1 MTATAL
7 LRLLAE
13 SQELLNEATRAEN
26 QKRLRNR
33 HINLQ
38 QALESC
44 NSAAE
49 DGYLEASEHLREI
62 GAIIEQAESRAALL
76 GAAAESHDGD
86 GFILQRL
93 TQAVEDMTSAHRES
107 VQKIV
112 DNRERLGTFNITL
125 FGRTMTGKSTLKE
138 ILTEG
143 DGSSI
148 GKGQQRTTRDVRE
161 YEWHGMNIIDVPGMA
176 AFGGGDD
183 ENTAFEAARKAD
195 LILFLITDDAP
206 QEAEVEHLAG
216 LRTLGVPVLGICNVK
231 AALNNRNRTQIRR
244 FLRDQER
251 IFDPRKLD
259 ELTKQFHRLAERHG
273 AGQPVRFQHA
283 HLRSR
288 FLAYRPGYEEH
299 REELE
304 EASRFGDIED
314 LICDEIS
321 RNGPFHRQRSFLESA
336 SRASFNALQQMLEAA
351 DTARSLHERIWD
363 HARETRTWR
372 EQFRQHVDI
381 RIETLIN
388 ETIGQLRIAIP
399 AFAEQNCEKEDIAEL
414 WKRRVEETGINRK
427 ANELQRTLSQEAE
440 RKLKTLSEEL
450 DQELETFNGRMETPD
465 ISGKKI
471 HNHRKIW
478 DWGTMGIS
486 SALGLAAAA
495 GFVIP
500 PLAPLS
506 LVLVISGAVVG
517 LVGRI
522 LRGWFGD
529 RDKRRQESIGQI
541 IPELHRNL
549 NVLEA
554 STRNDL
560 QEWIKDSLL
569 GGPVDRVIRQ
579 LENADSDTL
588 WAARYY
594 REQADALN
602 QRQMNLNLRLV
613 QKALESIP
621 GAPTLQEDTAV
632 ARLPGQLIAV
642 RNRGTLRKTDLAEL
656 ESLLQERVETVPVTA
671 SSKEII
677 SWATG
682 GRTHPDAITT
692 DDQAGAAYVPY
703 DENSGETR
711 DRMNIAMQLTGL
723 YIKNTT

>member
-1 MTATAL
+1 MTATGL
-7 LRLLAE
+7 LDLLLE

-33 HINLQ
+33 HSNLQ

-49 DGYLEASEHLREI
+49 DGYPEASEHLREI
-62 GAIIEQAESRAALL
+62 GAIIEQAESQAALL
-76 GAAAESHDGD
+76 GAAAETHDGD
-86 GFILQRL
+86 GFIQQRL

-107 VQKIV
+107 LQEIGA
-112 DNRERLGTFNITL
+112 NRDRLGTFNITL

-138 ILTEG
+138 IFTEG

-161 YEWHGMNIIDVPGMA
+161 YEWHGMKIIDVPGVA

-183 ENTAFEAARKAD
+183 EDTAFEAARKAD

-206 QEAEVEHLAG
+206 QEAEAEHLAR

-231 AALNNRNRTQIRR
+231 AALNNRIQIRR

-251 IFDPRKLD
+251 IFDSRKLD
-259 ELTKQFHRLAERHG
+259 ELTEQFHRLAERHG

-304 EASRFGDIED
+304 DASRFGDIED

-321 RNGPFHRQRSFLESA
+321 RNGRFHRQRSFLGSA
-336 SRASFNALQQMLEAA
+336 SRASFNAWQQMMEAA
-351 DTARSLHERIWD
+351 DTARSIHQRIRD

-372 EQFRQHVDI
+372 EQFRQHADT
-381 RIETLIN
+381 RIQALIN
-388 ETIGQLRIAIP
+388 ETIGQLRTAIP
-399 AFAEQNCEKEDIAEL
+399 AFAEQNCEKEEIAEL
-414 WKRRVEETGINRK
+414 WKRRVEQAGISGK
-427 ANELQRTLSQEAE
+427 ANALQRELIQEAA
-440 RKLKTLSEEL
+440 RRLRTLLEEM
-450 DQELETFNGRMETPD
+450 DQELEAFNAKMEDPD

-471 HNHRKIW
+471 HNQRRVW

-486 SALGLAAAA
+486 SALGIAAAA
-495 GFVIP
+495 GFIIP

-506 LVLVISGAVVG
+506 LVLVISAAVVG

-522 LRGWFGD
+522 LRRWFGD
-529 RDKRRQESIGQI
+529 RDKRRQEAIGEI
-541 IPELHRNL
+541 TPELHRNL
-549 NVLEA
+549 NTLEA
-554 STRNDL
+554 STRNHL
-560 QEWIKDSLL
+560 QEWLKDSLL
-569 GGPVDRVIRQ
+569 GGLVDPVIRQ
-579 LENADSDTL
+579 LEKSDSDTFR
-588 WAARYY
+588 AARYY
-594 REQADALN
+594 REQADSLN
-602 QRQMNLNLRLV
+602 QRQMNLNLRLL
-613 QKALESIP
+613 QLALESIP

-632 ARLPGQLIAV
+632 ARVPGQLIAV
-642 RNRGTLRKTDLAEL
+642 RNRRALRKTDLAEL

-692 DDQAGAAYVPY
+692 DNQSGAAYVPY
-703 DENSGETR
+703 DESFGGTG
-711 DRMNIAMQLTGL
+711 DRMTIAMQLTGL

>member
-7 LRLLAE
+7 LSLLAE
-13 SQELLNEATRAEN
+13 SQELLNEATRAES

-33 HINLQ
+33 HSNLQ

-49 DGYLEASEHLREI
+49 DGYPEASEHLREI
-62 GAIIEQAESRAALL
+62 EAIIEQAESQAALL
-76 GAAAESHDGD
+76 GAAAETHDGD
-86 GFILQRL
+86 GFIQQRL

-107 VQKIV
+107 LQEIG
-112 DNRERLGTFNITL
+112 DNRDRLGTFNITL

-161 YEWHGMNIIDVPGMA
+161 YEWHGMKIIDVPGVA
-176 AFGGGDD
+176 AFGGEDD

-206 QEAEVEHLAG
+206 QEAEAEHLAG

-231 AALNNRNRTQIRR
+231 AALNTRIHLRR

-259 ELTKQFHRLAERHG
+259 ELTEQFHRLAERHG
-273 AGQPVRFQHA
+273 AGQPIRFQHA

-304 EASRFGDIED
+304 DSSRFGDIED

-321 RNGPFHRQRSFLESA
+321 RNGRFHRQRSFLESA
-336 SRASFNALQQMLEAA
+336 SRASFDAWQQMLEAA
-351 DTARSLHERIWD
+351 ATARGLHERIRD

-372 EQFRQHVDI
+372 EQFRQRAET
-381 RIETLIN
+381 RIQALIN
-388 ETIGQLRIAIP
+388 ETIGQLRTAIP
-399 AFAEQNCEKEDIAEL
+399 AFAEQNCENEQIVEL
-414 WKRRVEETGINRK
+414 WQWRVEQVGINGK
-427 ANELQRTLSQEAE
+427 ANELQTELVQEAE
-440 RKLKTLSEEL
+440 RKLKTLSEEM
-450 DQELETFNGRMETPD
+450 DQELEAFNAKMEAPD

-471 HNHRKIW
+471 RNHRRVW

-486 SALGLAAAA
+486 SALGIAAAA
-495 GFVIP
+495 TFPIP
-500 PLAPLS
+500 PLAIALGIAAA
-506 LVLVISGAVVG
+506 LVG
-517 LVGRI
+517 LAGRI
-522 LRGWFGD
+522 LRGRFGD
-529 RDKRRQESIGQI
+529 RDKRRQEAVGQI
-541 IPELHRNL
+541 TPELHRNL
-549 NVLEA
+549 NTLEA
-554 STRNDL
+554 STRNHL
-560 QEWIKDSLL
+560 QEWLKDSLL

-579 LENADSDTL
+579 LEKGDSDTL
-588 WAARYY
+588 GAARYY
-594 REQADALN
+594 REQADSLN
-602 QRQMNLNLRLV
+602 GRQMYLNRRLL
-613 QKALESIP
+613 QLALESIP
-621 GAPTLQEDTAV
+621 GAPTLQENTAV
-632 ARLPGQLIAV
+632 ARVPGQLITV
-642 RNRGTLRKTDLAEL
+642 RNRRALRKTDLAEL
-656 ESLLQERVETVPVTA
+656 GSLLQERVETVPVTA
-671 SSKEII
+671 SGKEVI

-692 DDQAGAAYVPY
+692 DNQSGAAYVPY
-703 DENSGETR
+703 DESFEGTR
-711 DRMNIAMQLTGL
+711 DRMTIAMQLTGL